1 MPAANVAPTATS
13 NRPRIGLALSGGG
26 MRAMLFHLGVVRY
39 LRDTGRLQDV
49 THLCSV
55 SGGSVLAAHMGANW
69 DQYLFDYETVGPG
82 TPKELLNFAEH
93 DVRNRI
99 FRRAFSPWML
109 VRHALSPSSSTTNL
123 LRGYYDRLL
132 FHGAMLSD
140 MAPKPWKADDLSP
153 EVHLL
158 TTAMELGA
166 LASFSHDG
174 LRLKFD
180 QAEPLPL
187 IDIPHES
194 LAMAVAASS
203 AFPMFFPPVKLTP
216 EQFGRTR
223 AQFCDRARLL
233 LNDGGVFDNLGIS
246 PFLANQDKWRC
257 TQVIVSDASRVSEI
271 HNLDGRWSMI
281 NHVAGLNRAYDIAAT
296 RLYRHQ
302 LCHFPPH
309 FAHISI
315 QQALAPA
322 KVSSGT
328 LSIADRLRLK
338 DVRTDFDALPGP
350 VIRALVVHGQACA
363 RESLDL
369 SGPKAKAA

>member
-1 MPAANVAPTATS
+1 
-13 NRPRIGLALSGGG
+13 
-26 MRAMLFHLGVVRY
+26 
-39 LRDTGRLQDV
+39 
-49 THLCSV
+49 
-55 SGGSVLAAHMGANW
+55 
-69 DQYLFDYETVGPG
+69 
-82 TPKELLNFAEH
+82 LNFAEH

-109 VRHALSPSSSTTNL
+109 VRHALTPSCSTTNL
-123 LRGYYDRLL
+123 LRGFYDRLL
-132 FHGAMLSD
+132 FHGAKLSD
-140 MAPKPWKADDLSP
+140 MTPKPWKADDLSP

-158 TTAMELGA
+158 STAMELGA

-180 QAEPLPL
+180 QPEPMPL
-187 IDIPHES
+187 IDIPGEP
-194 LAMAVAASS
+194 LALAVAASS

-246 PFLANQDKWRC
+246 PFLANQHKWQC

-281 NHVAGLNRAYDIAAT
+281 NHVSGLNRAYDVAAT

-302 LCHFPPH
+302 LHSFPPH
-309 FAHISI
+309 FVHISI
-315 QQALAPA
+315 QNASGPA
-322 KVSSGT
+322 QVAAGS
-328 LSIADRLRLK
+328 LSVEDRLRLK
-338 DVRTDFDALPGP
+338 EVRTDFDALPGA

-369 SGPKAKAA
+369 LGPATRAA